1 MKIRVQINSQNYVV
15 EVGDLQDR
23 PITAIVDGEVFEV
36 WPDEGRAALAP
47 APVLDAPAPKAASAP
62 ALPASP
68 AAPAAAPAPRPAV
81 APLSN
86 GGDKSKQVVA
96 PIPGTI
102 LTVSVKE
109 GQEVAFGQELCTLEA
124 MKMKS
129 AIRANRAGKIAAIR
143 VAAGDKVSQNQTLMD
158 YAD

>member
-1 MKIRVQINSQNYVV
+1 MKIRVQIKEQNFIV

-36 WPDEGRAALAP
+36 WPDEGKAVAAT
-47 APVLDAPAPKAASAP
+47 PVVEAPAPKAAPAP
-62 ALPASP
+62 TP
-68 AAPAAAPAPRPAV
+68 APAPKPAI
-81 APLSN
+81 APVGN

-102 LTVSVKE
+102 LVVSVKE
-109 GQEVAFGQELCTLEA
+109 GQDVTFGQELCTLEA

-129 AIRANRAGKIAAIR
+129 AIRANRAGKIAVIR

>member
-1 MKIRVQINSQNYVV
+1 MKIRVQINNQNYVV

-23 PITAIVDGEVFEV
+23 PISAIVDGEVFEV
-36 WPDEGRAALAP
+36 WPDEGRASAAAAPVAP
-47 APVLDAPAPKAASAP
+47 APAPQAAPAPAVVV
-62 ALPASP
+62 SP
-68 AAPAAAPAPRPAV
+68 APKPAAAPV
-81 APLSN
+81 SN

-102 LTVSVKE
+102 LAVHVKE
-109 GQEVAFGQELCTLEA
+109 GQEVSFGQELCTLEA

-129 AIRANRAGKIAAIR
+129 AIRANRAGKIASIR
-143 VAAGDKVSQNQTLMD
+143 IATGDRVSQNQTLMD